1 VSPVNQAPT
10 DEPMAYLSSQLLRP
24 RTAAMSEKPT
34 QKGLFRNIAKMTLII
49 VQNPTFIISLLTCLV
64 VLLIDGPIA
73 ALICVVPC
81 AILGGHE
88 EMKKNKARRRTEQVW
103 AERRKRQFENAK
115 NRKTADHRIENTS
128 KGGDNT
134 DTARE
139 APDATEPAPVG
150 VPAQHE
156 DEESESWY
164 DIEND
169 IEIQIDIEYDNTQHS
184 DPAIDSDN
192 PNNNKGPT
200 TPSTLSRSSESDN
213 QIDPRNP
220 PPSEPAESNQNPTQR
235 STSQPS
241 KTPTPFPFRST
252 TGESSK
258 PPKPLNSHNR
268 SDRSHRS
275 PHPNH
280 PNHTDPYPIT
290 PPFKRPRL
298 SHPHP
303 TISSGEH
310 KTHSAHHNPSSK
322 QEEEGA
328 SFFDR
333 NAEIRATKE
342 MVLRDLRV
350 ARENVLRTGIVLGE
364 AERLLGGI

>member
-1 VSPVNQAPT
+1 
-10 DEPMAYLSSQLLRP
+10 
-24 RTAAMSEKPT
+24 MSEKPT
-34 QKGLFRNIAKMTLII
+34 QKGLFRNIAKMTLNI
-49 VQNPTFIISLLTCLV
+49 VQNLTFIISLLAYLV

-81 AILGGHE
+81 AILGGYE

-103 AERRKRQFENAK
+103 AEIRKRQFENAK
-115 NRKTADHRIENTS
+115 NRKTADHRNENTS

-139 APDATEPAPVG
+139 ATDATEPAPVG

-169 IEIQIDIEYDNTQHS
+169 IEIQIDIKYDNTQHS
-184 DPAIDSDN
+184 DPAINSDN

-200 TPSTLSRSSESDN
+200 TPSTLSRSSKSDDHV
-213 QIDPRNP
+213 DPWNP
-220 PPSEPAESNQNPTQR
+220 PPSEPAESNQNLTQR

-241 KTPTPFPFRST
+241 KTPAPSPFRST

-258 PPKPLNSHNR
+258 PPKPLNSRNR

-280 PNHTDPYPIT
+280 IDPYPIT

-298 SHPHP
+298 SHPYP

-310 KTHSAHHNPSSK
+310 KSHSAHHNPSSK

-328 SFFDR
+328 SFFDC

-350 ARENVLRTGIVLGE
+350 ARENVLTTGILLGE